1 MNKSLRFGTALS
13 AALLASTLGGCAGS
27 PQKFSSVE
35 ARPVANANAGLATR
49 AQAAL
54 IAGDAAQAIDFAQRA
69 VEATPNEPAFRL
81 ILGNSYFAGG
91 RFASAEAA
99 YRDSLTLS
107 ADQPQVA
114 LKLALVSIAQ
124 GKNAQGLAFLEAARA
139 VIDPADYGLGLA
151 LAGRPQDAAVVLRHS
166 AEQVGADSRVR
177 QNLALALALSGDW
190 AGARSVAA
198 QDVSADQIDAR
209 IQSWMLLAKPARS
222 SDQLASLTGI
232 AAAASDPGQPLRLA
246 LRDDNIRLAAA
257 VPMAEPV
264 PVTVP
269 AETAPVV
276 AETIIPALIAAP
288 TPIAARAVVA
298 DAVPTQHRAI
308 AVRPI
313 VTAPIAS
320 LAPRYNASAPRP
332 SLSPRAA
339 ALTDVRTLYRHA
351 ALSLNEPRSRT
362 VVQLGAY
369 ASRGSVTSAWRHVSG
384 KFSALRGFTP
394 VAARFNG
401 ERGTFFRLSVQ
412 GFGSARDAIAMCSGL
427 KRAGANCFVR
437 NVAGDAP
444 VRMASR

>member
-13 AALLASTLGGCAGS
+13 AALMATTLGGCAGA
-27 PQKFSSVE
+27 PHKFSSVE

-54 IAGDAAQAIDFAQRA
+54 IAGDSAQAIDFAQRA
-69 VEATPNEPAFRL
+69 VEATPNEPSFRL

-198 QDVSADQIDAR
+198 QDISADQIDAR

-257 VPMAEPV
+257 APMAEPV

-276 AETIIPALIAAP
+276 AATIIPALIAAP
-288 TPIAARAVVA
+288 IPVAARLVVA
-298 DAVPTQHRAI
+298 VAVPPQHRAI
-308 AVRPI
+308 AGRPL
-313 VTAPIAS
+313 VAAPIAS

-339 ALTDVRTLYRHA
+339 ALTDVRSLYRHA

-369 ASRGSVTSAWRHVSG
+369 ASRSSVGSAWRHVSG

-427 KRAGANCFVR
+427 KRAGATCFVR